1 MPKTAESEDPE
12 LISSHGHR
20 KITAYRASAYENHLS
35 TSRKDFPKVKLFWRN
50 LSEVTGAGDGVG
62 GGPDAETQ
70 YSRTY
75 PTAELVTSKQ
85 EEQHNCGASPQEA
98 RRHCLAWGSLAG
110 VLHQEDKPPENLVLK
125 TSRA

>member
-50 LSEVTGAGDGVG
+50 LSEVTGAGGGVG
-62 GGPDAETQ
+62 GLMQRHSIAG
-70 YSRTY
+70 RT
-75 PTAELVTSKQ
+75 
-85 EEQHNCGASPQEA
+85 
-98 RRHCLAWGSLAG
+98 
-110 VLHQEDKPPENLVLK
+110 PPP
-125 TSRA
+125 SW